1 LWYKTA
7 AAPARGSGHR
17 SQAQH
22 RESGSGTV
30 PGSFGP
36 GVRRDTR
43 HANLENGRW
52 RRTHRGQL

>member
-1 LWYKTA
+1 VAPIERLWYKTA
-7 AAPARGSGHR
+7 ATPACGVGFHGAEDR
-17 SQAQH
+17 H

-43 HANLENGRW
+43 HANLENGR
-52 RRTHRGQL
+52 